1 MSKSKKTFANKIVKN
16 IKSPKNES
24 KRIEAYKKIVGMNG
38 KHNGDISSVKTKD
51 GTKGMAI
58 LPNGK
63 NRSRDKNWHRGKK
76 FVHDSKINK
85 TLKKKK

>member
-1 MSKSKKTFANKIVKN
+1 
-16 IKSPKNES
+16 
-24 KRIEAYKKIVGMNG
+24 MNG